1 MSAEANSVKDTASK
15 NTKELLLCSPSGRN
29 DESIDIQFSPKKG
42 KREVSSM
49 DVSIISSAILF
60 AHSRQKLGQRSLGAL
75 GTVSFAK
82 VHLGKKNKNQQEK
95 INKATITKN
104 H

>member
-1 MSAEANSVKDTASK
+1 
-15 NTKELLLCSPSGRN
+15 
-29 DESIDIQFSPKKG
+29 
-42 KREVSSM
+42 M
-49 DVSIISSAILF
+49 DMSIISSAILF

-82 VHLGKKNKNQQEK
+82 VHLGKKKNKNQQEK
-95 INKATITKN
+95 VNKATITKK